1 MVISIGRGRDP
12 ESDKAAS
19 TAARQ
24 ARQGLAT
31 SDKPG
36 WALAFSGGK
45 HDAAK
50 TLASL
55 RAGLDDAWLVGGSAA
70 GIITS
75 TGAGYSG
82 FEVAVAAFPHS
93 LPAPHL
99 LTEHGLDRGEYETG
113 RRLGHRIRDIA
124 PVDSVVLLF
133 YDSVAQSEPHRLH
146 PASLLVEGIYS
157 GLAGHPLHIVGGG
170 MLTDMNLTN
179 GYIFDKSAVVKH
191 AAVAAILPPEIRAET
206 IILHGC
212 VPVSSFMEITD
223 VSGAEVYSLNGQ
235 PALDVIEN
243 LLGMSI
249 QTNARNALSLMVTL
263 GEKHGN
269 RFGPYDENAYVNRL
283 ILSANV
289 EKRSITLFEP
299 DFKAGSIIQIMS
311 RDNVLMLD
319 SVRRG
324 AKLMTERCADRDCLL
339 TLYIDCAGRA
349 SARSGAEHEEAD
361 VLLENLNIKA
371 PLIGFYSGVEIAP
384 VNGSS
389 RPLDWTG
396 VLTTLY
402 RTT

>member
-1 MVISIGRGRDP
+1 
-12 ESDKAAS
+12 
-19 TAARQ
+19 
-24 ARQGLAT
+24 
-31 SDKPG
+31 
-36 WALAFSGGK
+36 
-45 HDAAK
+45 
-50 TLASL
+50 
-55 RAGLDDAWLVGGSAA
+55 
-70 GIITS
+70 
-75 TGAGYSG
+75 
-82 FEVAVAAFPHS
+82 
-93 LPAPHL
+93 
-99 LTEHGLDRGEYETG
+99 
-113 RRLGHRIRDIA
+113 
-124 PVDSVVLLF
+124 
-133 YDSVAQSEPHRLH
+133 
-146 PASLLVEGIYS
+146 
-157 GLAGHPLHIVGGG
+157 
-170 MLTDMNLTN
+170 
-179 GYIFDKSAVVKH
+179 
-191 AAVAAILPPEIRAET
+191 
-206 IILHGC
+206 
-212 VPVSSFMEITD
+212 
-223 VSGAEVYSLNGQ
+223 
-235 PALDVIEN
+235 
-243 LLGMSI
+243 MSI

-289 EKRSITLFEP
+289 ERRSITLFEP
-299 DFKAGSIIQIMS
+299 DFKVGSIIQIMS